1 MFSVL
6 TISAAVAF
14 FSSPAAGAVG
24 IDMISNG
31 RYWWGGTWQHR
42 PAYGDTNDCFCV
54 KGIEKRTG
62 VLTGYCYDG
71 LDFNDHIEE
80 QFIAGTFDHNQPIDI
95 TIHGSDALWA
105 DRFTVV
111 WNGGQR
117 WYGSQNTHG
126 WCLSTDRNDDFDKY
140 ATHEGCHQ
148 TLSLN
153 PNGNVYGYNGRGGH
167 HNAGWLLDRMQR
179 TCQGINGRRRVG
191 SMPQDAAT
199 DSAVAEG
206 EEADMMTPR
215 VPITAEAAEGSED
228 VASPLTAEDEDPAG
242 PNPNQVHN
250 MIEGKVV
257 SGLRNAI
264 KKLVTENT
272 DVTDEQIDSLL
283 NSAMLVIEQLV
294 EQEAGD
300 EEVLDGSTEEQTG
313 STPLSRRLGA

>member
-14 FSSPAAGAVG
+14 FSSPAAAAVG
-24 IDMISNG
+24 LDMISNG

-54 KGIEKRTG
+54 KGIVKRTG
-62 VLTGYCYDG
+62 ALSGYCYDG

-95 TIHGSDALWA
+95 TIHGSDALWV

-167 HNAGWLLDRMQR
+167 HNADWLLDRMQE
-179 TCQGINGRRRVG
+179 TCQGINGRRRIG
-191 SMPQDAAT
+191 TMPQ
-199 DSAVAEG
+199 
-206 EEADMMTPR
+206 
-215 VPITAEAAEGSED
+215 EAAEGSET
-228 VASPLTAEDEDPAG
+228 ASPLTAEDEDPAG

-264 KKLVTENT
+264 KQLVTENT
-272 DVTDEQIDSLL
+272 EVTDEQIDSLL
-283 NSAMLVIEQLV
+283 NSAMLLIEQLV